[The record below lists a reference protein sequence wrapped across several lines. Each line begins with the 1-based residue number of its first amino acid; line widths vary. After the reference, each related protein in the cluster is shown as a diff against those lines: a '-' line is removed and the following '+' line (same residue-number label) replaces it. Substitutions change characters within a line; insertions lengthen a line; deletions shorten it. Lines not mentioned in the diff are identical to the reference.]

1 MNKNR
6 TSFLSV
12 GIPSMCTIFSVLCLV
27 ILALLTLNTS
37 EQDLQTSR
45 IALEQTTAY
54 YTACSAASSK
64 YQELTA
70 YAQQAFTDGQKQ
82 QTYNTLMSSVTQ
94 QYPDARWDPK
104 TQILSFTVDFAEKQA
119 IYVEINIP
127 YSSDLIPEILTRKT
141 ISTAAWNPDTRQP
154 VYKGDSK

>member
-37 EQDLQTSR
+37 EQ
-45 IALEQTTAY
+45 
-54 YTACSAASSK
+54 
-64 YQELTA
+64 ELTA
-70 YAQQAFTDGQKQ
+70 YAQQAFTDCQKQ

-127 YSSDLIPEILTRKT
+127 YSSDLIPEILTWKT

>member
-27 ILALLTLNTS
+27 VLSLLTLNTS
-37 EQDLQTSR
+37 RQDLKTSKLT
-45 IALEQTTAY
+45 LEQTTAY
-54 YTACSAASSK
+54 YTACSTASEE
-64 YQELTA
+64 YQKLTD
-70 YAQQAFTDGQKQ
+70 YAQQIFADCKDQKAYD
-82 QTYNTLMSSVTQ
+82 TRMSSVTKK
-94 QYPDARWDPK
+94 YPDARWNPK
-104 TQILSFTVDFAEKQA
+104 TQILSFTVDFAEEQA
-119 IYVEINIP
+119 ICVEINIP
-127 YSSDLIPEILTRKT
+127 YSSDLIPEILTWKT